1 VSTTAISAVVPRLRT
16 VISGKVLS
24 VVWYERPWVRTD
36 VEVGDGTGVIILRF
50 MGRSGM
56 PGFAPE
62 RRLVAHGTPALDK
75 GTFVMLNPRY
85 TFESDG

>member
-1 VSTTAISAVVPRLRT
+1 VSTTAISAVVPRRRT
-16 VISGKVLS
+16 AVAGEVLS

-36 VEVGDGTGVIILRF
+36 VELTDGTGIITLRF

-56 PGFAPE
+56 PGFTPG

-75 GTFVMLNPRY
+75 GMFVMLNPRY